1 MSIMLCNNQHNISV
15 SNTISEASI
24 SEASISVSNTISKAS
39 ISEAN
44 ISEANISEAN
54 RMNEPRQKRSYKP
67 TGNARIGRPTDK
79 TQAEIV
85 ANKRRLER
93 DYSIRRGRFITKINY
108 YEGRYDIPTELKIL
122 TQETDEELKFKCKTI
137 IDYVKSLKWGEL
149 MEKSK

>member
-15 SNTISEASI
+15 SNTIN
-24 SEASISVSNTISKAS
+24 EASISVSNTISEAI
-39 ISEAN
+39 ISNAN
-44 ISEANISEAN
+44 I
-54 RMNEPRQKRSYKP
+54 MNEPRQKRSYKP

-79 TQAEIV
+79 TQAEII